1 MKYAII
7 LSGAIASIIILISLS
22 LFLYISEKKISY
34 RTGEEI
40 TKLHE
45 VMTTETNILGAFL
58 RYSQKVPNKEYALSY
73 EAIKTDSKNNI
84 SLLREHN
91 NYLEN
96 LMIQRWKNLSIIFI
110 SFIAAIAGIAFSL
123 CAIIYHDKM
132 TTQTEKPQQKP
143 RSKGRKAS
151 SNA

>member
-1 MKYAII
+1 MSLNTSMHNHYNGGFMKYAII

-110 SFIAAIAGIAFSL
+110 SFIALTIVAIFFL
-123 CAIIYHDKM
+123 
-132 TTQTEKPQQKP
+132 T
-143 RSKGRKAS
+143 S
-151 SNA
+151 SGVIL